1 MNELDLGIMKEEISM
16 IIAAFAQSKIIMI
29 VMAMALTEYKERN
42 ETFIL
47 TTDLD
52 CSLLSSVWGTGLK
65 MVIKFSEPFFS
76 VSLFLKLFS
85 MESFCP

>member
-42 ETFIL
+42 ETFR
-47 TTDLD
+47 
-52 CSLLSSVWGTGLK
+52 V
-65 MVIKFSEPFFS
+65 
-76 VSLFLKLFS
+76 
-85 MESFCP
+85 FCKK